1 MAFRSPVG
9 TEDER
14 NKMPINIWPGSW
26 LDANAWTGN
35 IPPKYQLGPGNWAYH
50 TGADLNLPNNKDAHA
65 QIFSIGDG
73 VVRYAQLV
81 SKASWGNLVVIN
93 HGIVNGKPLFS
104 RYGHVEDIV
113 VTKGQAVKVGDPIAR
128 VGDQFGVFSYHL
140 HFDISTTDQL
150 DKSPTYWP
158 GLDMQSC
165 KHHFVNVRD
174 WLRENFNS
182 TAEILPEGSTASGD
196 VSGGSGSGG
205 QKPDDVKP
213 LPTWYVIAPK
223 GAQVYKEPSITAEK
237 SVLLPRGTKVTVD
250 VQKGRKDATVIWGPI
265 LGGDLNGQWVAIRKN
280 DGKESYLSTNPPK

>member
-113 VTKGQAVKVGDPIAR
+113 VTKGQAVKVGDPIAK
-128 VGDQFGVFSYHL
+128 VGNQFGVFPYHL

-150 DKSPTYWP
+150 DKAPTYWP

-165 KHHFVNVRD
+165 KHHFVNPRD
-174 WLRENFNS
+174 WLRENFN
-182 TAEILPEGSTASGD
+182 TAAEILPEGSTASGD

>member
-81 SKASWGNLVVIN
+81 SKTTWGNLIVIN

-104 RYGHVEDIV
+104 RYGHVEDMV
-113 VTKGQAVKVGDPIAR
+113 VTKGQAVKVGDPIAK
-128 VGDQFGVFSYHL
+128 VGNQFGVFPYHL

-150 DKSPTYWP
+150 DKAPTYWP

-174 WLRENFNS
+174 WLRENFN
-182 TAEILPEGSTASGD
+182 TMAEILPEGSTASGD

>member
-104 RYGHVEDIV
+104 RYGHVEDMV
-113 VTKGQAVKVGDPIAR
+113 VTKGQAVKVGDPIAK
-128 VGDQFGVFSYHL
+128 VGNQFGVFPYHL

-150 DKSPTYWP
+150 DKAPTYWP

>member
-128 VGDQFGVFSYHL
+128 VGNQFGVFPYHL

-150 DKSPTYWP
+150 DKAPTYWP